1 MNLVFQFL
9 YDYYQKEVF
18 STSALVISVIAVSLI
33 QSTGL
38 SSVIAKIIDNVE
50 HNNLKNSETQLKYF
64 TGLTAIYLVF
74 AYIQTY
80 AQDVLLSKLRPTL
93 RNNFMDYLMK
103 KNNENM
109 SNENF
114 MKLYP
119 PVMQSINNSHWL
131 SFIIFYHVIP
141 NILFFLVI
149 TCYFIYTYPNLGIL
163 FVFMNLVII
172 TYLSLR
178 WPRYLEEM
186 NNYATV
192 FDTTDFYTLEMLNNI
207 DRIIYRGETISEAA
221 RFKDITDNLKDAA
234 FKYYRI
240 IDNDVDMLYV
250 VVNMIIIVFMYI
262 SIHGVFSKNIDK
274 TTFITFI
281 SIIIMYRDK
290 TDTMLEQVSEFVEF
304 YTRISL
310 VKKHFVQFDTEDVG
324 GLVVDPIISASK
336 LPFQHVSFNDL
347 TFTYKSEKVF
357 DRFNLELNTSGN
369 TIIGFVGKSG
379 KGKST
384 LIKLLLKMYG
394 GYTGEILIDGI
405 SIRDLSADDIRKN
418 ITYVNQN
425 SKLFD
430 KKVID
435 NIFYGCQNDEEC
447 KKHLTNILAKYP
459 KISELFKSIDIYN
472 KSAGSLGENLSGGQR
487 QIVNIVGGLV
497 NPSKILVLDEPTNAL
512 DGELK
517 SEVLS
522 MVRDYRVHKQCIMII
537 THDRDVY
544 SLFDRRVDL

>member
-9 YDYYQKEVF
+9 YEYYQNEVF

-74 AYIQTY
+74 SYIQTW
-80 AQDVLLSKLRPTL
+80 AQDNLLSKLRPTL
-93 RNNFMDYLMK
+93 RTKFIEFLLK
-103 KNNENM
+103 SNNENM

-119 PVMQSINNSHWL
+119 PMVQSINNSHWL

-141 NILFFLVI
+141 ICLFLLVI
-149 TCYFIYTYPNLGIL
+149 SAYFIYMLPKIGIP
-163 FVFMNLVII
+163 FVFANILIFVYV
-172 TYLSLR
+172 YLKWNDFVYKMR
-178 WPRYLEEM
+178 EF
-186 NNYATV
+186 A
-192 FDTTDFYTLEMLNNI
+192 DAADKTDFGTLEILNNI
-207 DRIIYRGETISEAA
+207 DRIIYRGETVTESIRYAELTSKVKE
-221 RFKDITDNLKDAA
+221 KA
-234 FKYYRI
+234 FDYYNTV
-240 IDNDVDMLYV
+240 DTNGDMLYV
-250 VVNMIIIVFMYI
+250 YINIIVIVFIYL
-262 SIHGVFSKNIDK
+262 SLHKTFSKEISK
-274 TTFITFI
+274 TTFITFF

-290 TDTMLEQVSEFVEF
+290 MDILVENISEFVEF

-310 VKKHFVQFDTEDVG
+310 VKKHFVQFDTKDIG
-324 GLVVDPIISASK
+324 GLVIDPIISASK
-336 LPFQHVSFNDL
+336 LPFQHVTFNDL

-357 DRFNLELNTSGN
+357 DHFNLELNTSGN

-394 GYTGEILIDGI
+394 GYTGEILIDNV

-447 KKHLTNILAKYP
+447 QKHLTNILAKYP
-459 KISELFKSIDIYN
+459 KISELFKNIDIYN